1 MKKEERIET
10 EQDLV
15 GLFIEQSVGLYVKQ
29 KSNVHHGMAGSND
42 EAMEW
47 LTEDLGNFLDGLSKD
62 HGQFSET
69 INTLRENLDSFV
81 TALDQDLEQRRN
93 AHLTNEKTLN
103 PNGLAL
109 DNALMKVA
117 PQSEFAKVG
126 AALQGRGE
134 MKDSGWKKVADLC
147 RKCKLNKLSKYFDKK
162 NQQAKDKSMKATLGK
177 ISQKLRDSKL
187 VRDVS
192 KSSSSVP
199 KVKGGAKQ
207 KGGMG
212 R

>member
-47 LTEDLGNFLDGLSKD
+47 STEDLGNFLDGLSKD

-93 AHLTNEKTLN
+93 AHLLTHQLN
-103 PNGLAL
+103 TR
-109 DNALMKVA
+109 LM
-117 PQSEFAKVG
+117 Q
-126 AALQGRGE
+126 R
-134 MKDSGWKKVADLC
+134 
-147 RKCKLNKLSKYFDKK
+147 
-162 NQQAKDKSMKATLGK
+162 
-177 ISQKLRDSKL
+177 I
-187 VRDVS
+187 
-192 KSSSSVP
+192 
-199 KVKGGAKQ
+199 
-207 KGGMG
+207 
-212 R
+212 

>member
-1 MKKEERIET
+1 MTKEERIET
-10 EQDLV
+10 EQQLV
-15 GLFIEQSVGLYVKQ
+15 GLFIEQSVGLYVQQ

-42 EAMEW
+42 EAIEW

-93 AHLTNEKTLN
+93 AHLIKEKTLN

-126 AALQGRGE
+126 AELQGKGE

-162 NQQAKDKSMKATLGK
+162 NS
-177 ISQKLRDSKL
+177 
-187 VRDVS
+187 
-192 KSSSSVP
+192 
-199 KVKGGAKQ
+199 KQ
-207 KGGMG
+207 KINQ
-212 R
+212 